1 VTKTP
6 KADALRALREAQI
19 QAGEKLAVAKRAFAK
34 AKNIPGR
41 KVRPKPMDSNA
52 DQRPGVR
59 DTETTGRSPRAGVSN
74 ISSGVRGRKKRKGK
88 A

>member
-1 VTKTP
+1 MTKTP

-19 QAGEKLAVAKRAFAK
+19 QAGEKRAIAKRAFAK
-34 AKNIPGR
+34 AIKNIPGR
-41 KVRPKPMDSNA
+41 RGRPPIGSDA

-59 DTETTGRSPRAGVSN
+59 DIETTGRSPRAGVSN